1 MLSEFPLIGVIGVGH
16 FGKALINGLVSSQ
29 EYKVKC
35 SNLTPLK
42 FNEPSLNEVIVITD
56 NKKLSEEVDTL
67 IIAVRPQDVGV
78 VLEDIQDYKGL
89 VITFAAGLPISYYE
103 ERLHNAIIVRGMSNL
118 GVAHQKGMSAWVGSD
133 AISEHQL
140 NWATSLFSNL
150 GNQIQYSLD
159 EEYNLDIVTA
169 LSGSGIGYLANV
181 FDIMQKW
188 GGLQGLSETDSEKIV
203 VGALKS
209 LIEIYNQSE
218 LSLEEIVFQVASEGG
233 TTQSGLKI
241 MENKGLS
248 MAMSQ
253 GLDET
258 LLKCVDLSQC
268 LNRKP
273 EEFRSGG

>member
-1 MLSEFPLIGVIGVGH
+1 M
-16 FGKALINGLVSSQ
+16 
-29 EYKVKC
+29 
-35 SNLTPLK
+35 
-42 FNEPSLNEVIVITD
+42 
-56 NKKLSEEVDTL
+56 
-67 IIAVRPQDVGV
+67 
-78 VLEDIQDYKGL
+78 
-89 VITFAAGLPISYYE
+89 
-103 ERLHNAIIVRGMSNL
+103 
-118 GVAHQKGMSAWVGSD
+118 AHQKGMSAWVGSD

-140 NWATSLFSNL
+140 NWVTSLFSNL

-233 TTQSGLKI
+233 TTQAGLEI
-241 MENKGLS
+241 MKNKGLS
-248 MAMSQ
+248 IAMSQ

-268 LNRKP
+268 LNR
-273 EEFRSGG
+273 